1 MVSKSQNVHDLDE
14 WNRILGDLHAK
25 EIDPRARRIEARHA
39 MARRIQLD
47 YDWRAIAIAV
57 AMLIP
62 IEIAGFLL
70 YFMLGGR

>member
-1 MVSKSQNVHDLDE
+1 MVSKNMHDSDE
-14 WNRILGDLHAK
+14 WNRILGDLNTK
-25 EIDPRARRIEARHA
+25 ETDPRERRIEARHA
-39 MARRIQLD
+39 MYRRVQLE

-70 YFMLGGR
+70 FFAFGGRW